1 MNHEQS
7 DKKSRGLIIDKIKR
21 VPLWAWMLILG
32 IVSIASN
39 YYNAQMV
46 SNSAMAELSIYISP
60 MILFI
65 LVLGLSAV
73 VRPFVLRLVARIIYA
88 VASRIYFR
96 STNYIPDY
104 NLRKLPIEYN
114 DFLVTFLFIYC
125 ISDLFVGLFGVIAL
139 FVPYASFILS
149 IPASL
154 FRIAGYVLGAFI
166 LKPLVADW
174 QCKRTFTSLGLICA
188 IMLCLS
194 VGVII

>member
-7 DKKSRGLIIDKIKR
+7 NKKSRGLIIDKIKR
-21 VPLWAWMLILG
+21 IPLWAWMLILG

-46 SNSAMAELSIYISP
+46 SNSAMAEMPISISP
-60 MILFI
+60 IVFFI
-65 LVLGLSAV
+65 IVLGLSAV

-114 DFLVTFLFIYC
+114 DFLVTFLCIYC

-139 FVPYASFILS
+139 FVPYASYILS

-154 FRIAGYVLGAFI
+154 FRIAGYVFGAFI

-174 QCKRTFTSLGLICA
+174 QCKRTFTSLGLISA